1 MPSEV
6 ITAIIAMIGTL
17 IGSFGGIITSSR
29 LTTYR
34 LKQLEDKVKEHNNLV
49 SRMVAVEQ
57 STKSAHHRIDEIVEE
72 VHYEH

>member
-17 IGSFGGIITSSR
+17 IGSFGGVITSSR

-49 SRMVAVEQ
+49 SRMVVVEQ

>member
-17 IGSFGGIITSSR
+17 IGSFGGVITSSR

-34 LKQLEDKVKEHNNLV
+34 LKRLEDKVKEHNNLV
-49 SRMVAVEQ
+49 SRMAVVEQ

>member
-49 SRMVAVEQ
+49 SRMVVVEQ

>member
-1 MPSEV
+1 
-6 ITAIIAMIGTL
+6 MIGTL

-49 SRMVAVEQ
+49 SRMVVVEQ

>member
-34 LKQLEDKVKEHNNLV
+34 LKHLEDKVKEHNNLV
-49 SRMVAVEQ
+49 SRMVVVEQ